1 MFKSIKIS
9 IYSSMAVFLFSACN
23 FGNSK
28 TSEEKEEREEIVKQ
42 VKEENSNSKRK
53 APQFEVNTI
62 DGQVMSLE
70 QSLSEDK
77 PMMIYFTASWCP
89 MCAKNWPAI
98 SEVYPEYKDRVNF
111 VAISIDPTDD
121 KEVMTKLAKEKN
133 LDFPLVKGTP
143 QVMIDFGVNSQAT
156 TVGVNDEGFVEFQK
170 DKTVL
175 TPDEY
180 RDLFEQLLD

>member
-1 MFKSIKIS
+1 MFKRIKIVTLFL
-9 IYSSMAVFLFSACN
+9 MALILFSACN

-28 TSEEKEEREEIVKQ
+28 SSEEKEEKEEIVEQ
-42 VKEENSNSKRK
+42 VKEEYSTKRK
-53 APQFEVNTI
+53 APQFAVTTI
-62 DGQVMSLE
+62 DGQQISLE
-70 QSLSEDK
+70 RSLSEAK
-77 PMMIYFTASWCP
+77 PMIIYFTASWCP

-98 SEVYPEYKDRVNF
+98 SEVYPEYEDRVNF

-143 QVMIDFGVNSQAT
+143 QVMIDFGVDSQAT
-156 TVGVNDEGFVEFQK
+156 TVGVNEEGYVEFQK

-175 TPDEY
+175 TAEEY
-180 RDLFEQLLD
+180 RILFEQLIK